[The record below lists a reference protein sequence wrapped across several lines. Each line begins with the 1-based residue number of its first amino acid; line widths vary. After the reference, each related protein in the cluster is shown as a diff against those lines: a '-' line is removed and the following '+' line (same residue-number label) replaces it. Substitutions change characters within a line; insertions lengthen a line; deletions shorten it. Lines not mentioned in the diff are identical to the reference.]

1 MSLLDLCQGA
11 SSLGLDA
18 LVQAICRKIRTAT
31 TASSIKELQEQE
43 YARLIDSANAPI
55 FGIDADGKVN
65 VWNRCAS
72 RLMGYGPE
80 DVMGNNLVQNFITKE
95 YRALVQAVFDNALG
109 VETANFEF
117 PLVTKAGAR
126 VEVLLNATPRRD
138 ERGAVIGVVG
148 IGQDITA
155 RINQEREYARLI
167 DTANAPIFG
176 VDVNGKVNVWNQCAI
191 RMTGYT
197 GEDVMGK
204 HLVNEFITDD
214 YKSSVQDVMKKA
226 LEGDETANFEF
237 PLHTKLGARVQIL
250 LNATTR
256 RDEHGAV
263 LGVVGIGQDI
273 TARIAQE
280 QEYARLI
287 DTANAPIFGIDA
299 DGNVNVWNSCASRL
313 MGYGPEDVM
322 GNNLVQNFITK
333 EYRALV
339 QAVFDNAL
347 GGVETANFEFPL
359 VTKAGARVEVLL
371 NATPRRDERGAVI
384 GVVGIGQDI
393 TARINQEREYARL
406 IDTTNAPIFGVD
418 VNGKVNVW
426 NQCAIRM
433 TGYTGE
439 DVMGKHL
446 VNEFITDDYK
456 ASVQDVMK
464 KALEGVE
471 TANFEF
477 PLHTK
482 LGARVQILLNAT
494 TRRDEHGAV
503 LGVVGIG
510 QDITA
515 RIAQEQEYAR
525 LIDTANAPIFG
536 IDANG
541 NVNVWNS
548 CAQRL
553 TGYDGQD
560 VMGKHLVN
568 EFITPEYKAPVQN
581 VFDSALEGVETANF
595 EFPLITKQGT
605 RIEVLLNAT
614 TRRDEKGRQIGVV
627 GIGQDI
633 TARIAQEQEYARLID
648 TANAPI
654 FGIDVNGHVNVWNQ
668 CASHL
673 TSFAGRD
680 VMGKHLVNEFI
691 TADYKESVQEV
702 FMKALDGVET
712 ANFGFPLQTKQGTR
726 VQILL
731 NATTRRDEQG
741 AVIGVVGIGQDITA
755 RIAQEQEYARLID
768 TANAP
773 IFGVDAN
780 GNVNV
785 WNRCASNLTGFGG
798 QDVMGKH
805 LVNEFITPEYKAPV
819 QNVFDSALEG
829 VETANFEFPLITK
842 QGTRIE
848 VLLNATTR
856 RDEKGRQ
863 IGVVGIGQD
872 ITARIAQEQEY
883 ARLIDTANAP
893 IFGIDVNGHVNV
905 WNQCASNLTE
915 FDGDE
920 VMGNHLVREFIR
932 EEYRAS
938 VQNVFDSALNGTE
951 TANFEFPMITKR
963 GARVE
968 ILLNATTRRDAMGAV
983 VGVVGIGQDI
993 TARIAQER
1001 EYARLIDTANAPIFG
1016 VDVNGHVNVWNQCAS
1031 NLTGFAGEEVMG
1043 NHLVSTFITVEY
1055 RTSVQDVLEKAMRGV
1070 ETANFEFPL
1079 MNKDGT
1085 RLINILLNATTR
1097 RDAMGGVVGVV
1108 GIGQDISE
1116 ARARSRTRC
1125 SGKELCGN
1133 QIFNPTSMQREAEA
1147 AQAAQ
1152 ATISAHV
1159 YHEIRNVVGAVLAL
1173 ADRVSEA
1180 VELALE
1186 EGTVAGGDDVAAGQ
1200 EQGRGAQGAA
1210 PEAGKVMVH
1219 CHVLSA
1225 PAEGSSISKPAASDS
1240 DEYVD
1245 LVLAVADTGP
1255 GIATAQ
1261 QQRVLLAFT
1270 TGDAPEGFRTSVVGG
1285 GGGGG
1290 GSPGEPPA
1298 SGEKKWWRKQ
1308 RRGIQLE
1315 SPVSAEVRAKMAP
1328 EGGPGTLLWLVARMK
1343 RAPEPLKARLA
1354 APSPSLGGFRL
1365 ELRGRMRVLVVDDQR
1380 TMRQMVA
1387 TLFQRLCQDN
1397 ADLRVELH
1405 TCLSG
1410 EQAIRQAAACTYHVI
1425 TMDEQL
1431 SEPYCR
1437 AVAKER
1443 CDREAK
1449 GELNA
1454 VARGADGL
1462 PAPLGFGPD
1471 RIENAQKRLAFFD
1484 AEIDYQ
1490 SPRDGDG
1497 ILPGHEAIS
1506 RIREAEAAAA
1516 RPAAIIFNLTGNVL
1530 ESDRTKYTE
1539 SGSNGVLPKPTKLSD
1554 LQNLLS
1560 VAVPQFLHRGFCDR
1574 RGDAVFMAR
1583 SDLQIGTFLPPQS

>member
-1 MSLLDLCQGA
+1 
-11 SSLGLDA
+11 
-18 LVQAICRKIRTAT
+18 
-31 TASSIKELQEQE
+31 
-43 YARLIDSANAPI
+43 
-55 FGIDADGKVN
+55 
-65 VWNRCAS
+65 
-72 RLMGYGPE
+72 
-80 DVMGNNLVQNFITKE
+80 
-95 YRALVQAVFDNALG
+95 
-109 VETANFEF
+109 
-117 PLVTKAGAR
+117 
-126 VEVLLNATPRRD
+126 
-138 ERGAVIGVVG
+138 
-148 IGQDITA
+148 
-155 RINQEREYARLI
+155 
-167 DTANAPIFG
+167 
-176 VDVNGKVNVWNQCAI
+176 
-191 RMTGYT
+191 
-197 GEDVMGK
+197 
-204 HLVNEFITDD
+204 
-214 YKSSVQDVMKKA
+214 
-226 LEGDETANFEF
+226 
-237 PLHTKLGARVQIL
+237 
-250 LNATTR
+250 
-256 RDEHGAV
+256 
-263 LGVVGIGQDI
+263 
-273 TARIAQE
+273 
-280 QEYARLI
+280 
-287 DTANAPIFGIDA
+287 
-299 DGNVNVWNSCASRL
+299 
-313 MGYGPEDVM
+313 
-322 GNNLVQNFITK
+322 
-333 EYRALV
+333 
-339 QAVFDNAL
+339 
-347 GGVETANFEFPL
+347 
-359 VTKAGARVEVLL
+359 
-371 NATPRRDERGAVI
+371 
-384 GVVGIGQDI
+384 
-393 TARINQEREYARL
+393 
-406 IDTTNAPIFGVD
+406 
-418 VNGKVNVW
+418 
-426 NQCAIRM
+426 
-433 TGYTGE
+433 
-439 DVMGKHL
+439 
-446 VNEFITDDYK
+446 
-456 ASVQDVMK
+456 
-464 KALEGVE
+464 
-471 TANFEF
+471 
-477 PLHTK
+477 
-482 LGARVQILLNAT
+482 
-494 TRRDEHGAV
+494 
-503 LGVVGIG
+503 
-510 QDITA
+510 
-515 RIAQEQEYAR
+515 
-525 LIDTANAPIFG
+525 
-536 IDANG
+536 
-541 NVNVWNS
+541 
-548 CAQRL
+548 
-553 TGYDGQD
+553 
-560 VMGKHLVN
+560 
-568 EFITPEYKAPVQN
+568 
-581 VFDSALEGVETANF
+581 
-595 EFPLITKQGT
+595 
-605 RIEVLLNAT
+605 
-614 TRRDEKGRQIGVV
+614 
-627 GIGQDI
+627 
-633 TARIAQEQEYARLID
+633 
-648 TANAPI
+648 
-654 FGIDVNGHVNVWNQ
+654 
-668 CASHL
+668 
-673 TSFAGRD
+673 
-680 VMGKHLVNEFI
+680 MGKHLVNEFI

-712 ANFGFPLQTKQGTR
+712 ANFGFPCRRSRAR
-726 VQILL
+726 VRSSS
-731 NATTRRDEQG
+731 ATTRRDEQG

-819 QNVFDSALEG
+819 QNVFDSALEAS
-829 VETANFEFPLITK
+829 TANESASSASARTS
-842 QGTRIE
+842 
-848 VLLNATTR
+848 R
-856 RDEKGRQ
+856 RASPRSRS
-863 IGVVGIGQD
+863 
-872 ITARIAQEQEY
+872 T
-883 ARLIDTANAP
+883 RLIDTANAP

-920 VMGNHLVREFIR
+920 VGQPP
-932 EEYRAS
+932 RAR
-938 VQNVFDSALNGTE
+938 VHPRGVPGERAERLRQRADGDRV
-951 TANFEFPMITKR
+951 PMIT
-963 GARVE
+963 RVE

-1055 RTSVQDVLEKAMRGV
+1055 RTSVQDVLEGVRGV
-1070 ETANFEFPL
+1070 EAANFEFPL

-1116 ARARSRTRC
+1116 ARA
-1125 SGKELCGN
+1125 K
-1133 QIFNPTSMQREAEA
+1133 QD
-1147 AQAAQ
+1147 
-1152 ATISAHV
+1152 
-1159 YHEIRNVVGAVLAL
+1159 AVLRQRAVWKSNL
-1173 ADRVSEA
+1173 QPDFNA

-1186 EGTVAGGDDVAAGQ
+1186 EGTVARRRGVAADQ
-1200 EQGRGAQGAA
+1200 EQGRGAQERLPKQVRQLTEHQRLVCQHAVNTLNDMLDVAKIENGMYTPKEGVVDLGDLCSRGQAQGPRLRPGVELVVDAPPQGSLVVLTDSVLLLQFLTNLLSNAA
-1210 PEAGKVMVH
+1210 KFTSAGKVMVH

-1270 TGDAPEGFRTSVVGG
+1270 TGDAVPHEDLRDASRSTGIGLRLADLIANVLCSAEPHQPEGFRTSVVGG

-1315 SPVSAEVRAKMAP
+1315 SPVSAE
-1328 EGGPGTLLWLVARMK
+1328 
-1343 RAPEPLKARLA
+1343 ARLA

-1506 RIREAEAAAA
+1506 RIREAEARA
-1516 RPAAIIFNLTGNVL
+1516 PAAIIFNLTGNRPAAGQRNDTARL
-1530 ESDRTKYTE
+1530 FRPAEPADERRADD
-1539 SGSNGVLPKPTKLSD
+1539 G
-1554 LQNLLS
+1554 
-1560 VAVPQFLHRGFCDR
+1560 AAARGRPAAAR
-1574 RGDAVFMAR
+1574 RPR
-1583 SDLQIGTFLPPQS
+1583 

>member
-1 MSLLDLCQGA
+1 MSAAKRARTTRSSSSRSATSSFTLQGDESATCAVPEADARKSPTLRALLDEGARSRAVPATLETLERLRDFLRGYDGAADLSADQARPAAPPDARYPPAPPPPAQAAPPWLAPLVELPTMSLLDLCQGA

-18 LVQAICRKIRTAT
+18 LVQVLCRKIRTAT

-55 FGIDADGKVN
+55 FGIDADGRVN

-95 YRALVQAVFDNALG
+95 YRALVQAVFDNALGG

-299 DGNVNVWNSCASRL
+299 
-313 MGYGPEDVM
+313 
-322 GNNLVQNFITK
+322 
-333 EYRALV
+333 
-339 QAVFDNAL
+339 
-347 GGVETANFEFPL
+347 
-359 VTKAGARVEVLL
+359 
-371 NATPRRDERGAVI
+371 
-384 GVVGIGQDI
+384 
-393 TARINQEREYARL
+393 
-406 IDTTNAPIFGVD
+406 
-418 VNGKVNVW
+418 
-426 NQCAIRM
+426 
-433 TGYTGE
+433 
-439 DVMGKHL
+439 
-446 VNEFITDDYK
+446 
-456 ASVQDVMK
+456 
-464 KALEGVE
+464 
-471 TANFEF
+471 
-477 PLHTK
+477 
-482 LGARVQILLNAT
+482 
-494 TRRDEHGAV
+494 
-503 LGVVGIG
+503 
-510 QDITA
+510 
-515 RIAQEQEYAR
+515 
-525 LIDTANAPIFG
+525 
-536 IDANG
+536 NG

-595 EFPLITKQGT
+595 EFPLITKVGA

-673 TSFAGRD
+673 TSFAGHD

-798 QDVMGKH
+798 SDVMGRH
-805 LVNEFITPEYKAPV
+805 LVNDFITPEYKQSV
-819 QNVFDSALEG
+819 QDVFETALRG
-829 VETANFEFPLITK
+829 TETANFEFPLITK
-842 QGTRIE
+842 QGTRVEI
-848 VLLNATTR
+848 LLNATTR
-856 RDEKGRQ
+856 RDEHDF
-863 IGVVGIGQD
+863 IVGVVGIGQD

-893 IFGIDVNGHVNV
+893 IFGIDAHGHVNV

-1116 ARARSRTRC
+1116 ARAKQDAVLR
-1125 SGKELCGN
+1125 
-1133 QIFNPTSMQREAEA
+1133 QREAEA

-1186 EGTVAGGDDVAAGQ
+1186 EGTVAGGDDVAAAKSKAAALKERLPKQVRQLTEHQRLVCQHAVNTLNDMLDVAKIENGMYTPK
-1200 EQGRGAQGAA
+1200 EDVVDLGDLCSRAAKLQGPRLRPGVELVVDAPPQGSLVVLTDSVLLLQFLTNLLSNAA
-1210 PEAGKVMVH
+1210 KFTSAGKVMVH
-1219 CHVLSA
+1219 CHVLSQ
-1225 PAEGSSISKPAASDS
+1225 PAEGSSLSKPAAADS

-1270 TGDAPEGFRTSVVGG
+1270 TGDAVPHEDLRDASRSTGIGLRLADLIANVLCSAAPHQPEGFRTSVVGG
-1285 GGGGG
+1285 GGG
-1290 GSPGEPPA
+1290 SPGEPGGPPA

-1315 SPVSAEVRAKMAP
+1315 SPVSAEIRAKMAP

-1354 APSPSLGGFRL
+1354 APSPSLGGFKL

-1397 ADLRVELH
+1397 AELRVELH

-1443 CDREAK
+1443 GDREAK
-1449 GELNA
+1449 GELVA

-1471 RIENAQKRLAFFD
+1471 RIQNAQKRLAFFD

-1490 SPRDGDG
+1490 SPEDGDG
-1497 ILPGHEAIS
+1497 ILPGHEAIA

-1530 ESDRTKYTE
+1530 ESDRTKYSE

-1560 VAVPQFLHRGFCDR
+1560 LGVPQFLHRGFCEK